1 MTPIASPPIV
11 LQIVQGPEFCDM
23 CGHQLLKTELVRD
36 PFIYGV
42 GSEAV
47 ELSADVTVH
56 TCSYCSVSY
65 TGEEAEIAW
74 HEAVCR
80 HLGVLTP
87 REIRAIRRSRNMS
100 RAAFA
105 SLTGCD
111 EADFTRWERG
121 EIIQTLAIDDCL
133 RRFERTRR
141 I

>member
-1 MTPIASPPIV
+1 MTKIASPPIV
-11 LQIVQGPEFCDM
+11 LKSVPGPEICEL
-23 CGHQLLKTELVRD
+23 CGNQPLMTELVRD
-36 PFIYGV
+36 PFIYGA

-47 ELSADVTVH
+47 ELSADVPVH
-56 TCSYCSVSY
+56 TCSYCSISY

-100 RAAFA
+100 RTAFA

-111 EADFTRWERG
+111 EADLTRWERG
-121 EIIQTLAIDDCL
+121 EIIQTLAIDGCL
-133 RRFERTRR
+133 RRFERTHRL
-141 I
+141 